1 MLGLMSEKLDIGTAF
16 DKLRDNLKCYMDR
29 NIDNAKDVIYFVT
42 YIDGTMKTFEEENI
56 PKDLDEDEYKSI
68 LNNKIL

>member
-1 MLGLMSEKLDIGTAF
+1 MSEKLDIGTAF
-16 DKLRDNLKCYMDR
+16 DKLIEKLKCYMDR
-29 NIDNAKDVIYFVT
+29 NIDNAKDVICFVT

>member
-1 MLGLMSEKLDIGTAF
+1 
-16 DKLRDNLKCYMDR
+16 MDR

-56 PKDLDEDEYKSI
+56 PKDLDEDESKSI
-68 LNNKIL
+68 LNNKILQLALTRCMDIEN

>member
-1 MLGLMSEKLDIGTAF
+1 
-16 DKLRDNLKCYMDR
+16 MDR

-56 PKDLDEDEYKSI
+56 PKDLDEDESKSI

>member
-1 MLGLMSEKLDIGTAF
+1 
-16 DKLRDNLKCYMDR
+16 MDR

-42 YIDGTMKTFEEENI
+42 YIDGTMKTFEEENT

>member
-1 MLGLMSEKLDIGTAF
+1 
-16 DKLRDNLKCYMDR
+16 MDR

-42 YIDGTMKTFEEENI
+42 YIDGTMKTFEEENT

-68 LNNKIL
+68 LNNKILQLALTRCMDIEN

>member
-1 MLGLMSEKLDIGTAF
+1 
-16 DKLRDNLKCYMDR
+16 MDR

-68 LNNKIL
+68 LNNKILQLALTRCMDIEN